1 MQCLTPRIQ
10 RLRKFSTPHAKAE
23 AFNSFFYS
31 TFTPDD
37 GRCSPVDTFDSFT
50 NQPILAEIHLSVE
63 EVAKALASLDPY
75 KARGPDKIP
84 TIVLKQCAEALASS
98 LSLLFNRSLAL
109 SRIPSE
115 WKKSLVV
122 PVHKKLRK
130 DNVENYRPISLLCI
144 TSKVLER
151 CVFQHTIEHF
161 AQYFSNCQHG
171 FRQERS
177 TVTQLLEFL
186 HKIGYALDRGQQ
198 SDIIYLDFAKAFDS
212 VSHSRLVLKL
222 HHYGIRGS
230 LLQWYTDYLS
240 NRKQCTVLQGV
251 TSAPLSVIS
260 GVPQGSILGP
270 LLFLVYINDLLSVV
284 DNETII
290 SLFAD
295 ISKCHR
301 TISSVADCNGL
312 QDDLDTMVEW
322 SKAWRLRFNADKC
335 EVLSGTRTR
344 SPQV

>member
-1 MQCLTPRIQ
+1 ME
-10 RLRKFSTPHAKAE
+10 KVA
-23 AFNSFFYS
+23 
-31 TFTPDD
+31 
-37 GRCSPVDTFDSFT
+37 CSSGSQET
-50 NQPILAEIHLSVE
+50 
-63 EVAKALASLDPY
+63 SL
-75 KARGPDKIP
+75 
-84 TIVLKQCAEALASS
+84 
-98 LSLLFNRSLAL
+98 
-109 SRIPSE
+109 
-115 WKKSLVV
+115 
-122 PVHKKLRK
+122 K

-230 LLQWYTDYLS
+230 LLQWFTDYLS
-240 NRKQCTVLQGV
+240 NRKQCTALQGV

-260 GVPQGSILGP
+260 GVPQGSTLGP
-270 LLFLVYINDLLSVV
+270 LLLLGPGRRPWAES
-284 DNETII
+284 
-290 SLFAD
+290 
-295 ISKCHR
+295 
-301 TISSVADCNGL
+301 
-312 QDDLDTMVEW
+312 
-322 SKAWRLRFNADKC
+322 
-335 EVLSGTRTR
+335 
-344 SPQV
+344 